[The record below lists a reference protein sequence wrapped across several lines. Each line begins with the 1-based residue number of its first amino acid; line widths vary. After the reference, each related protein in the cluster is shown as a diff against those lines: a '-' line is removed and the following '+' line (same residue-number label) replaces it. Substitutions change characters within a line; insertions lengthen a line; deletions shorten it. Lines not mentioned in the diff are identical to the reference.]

1 MVNYFRSLVK
11 GGLYFTIRKMKCIK
25 FNNAIINIYGKTTKE
40 EIEEATIKYLK
51 RVDRIRKRGQ
61 KRKWEQQ

>member
-1 MVNYFRSLVK
+1 
-11 GGLYFTIRKMKCIK
+11 MKCIK

-40 EIEEATIKYLK
+40 EIEKATIKYLK